1 MSTTQSFWFGK
12 RVLVTGGDGFVASH
26 LVSALQRR
34 GAVVVVTVRHQRPI
48 RTLDLIRD
56 PAESALPNPDIEHCD
71 LLDFDA
77 LRRVCDRHQIDTV
90 FHLAA
95 SAIVSD
101 AANSPVSTIENNV
114 RGTLSILEVAR
125 INHIPRVLVVSS
137 DKSYGDHAD
146 DAREPLPY
154 REDYAL
160 RGLDVYSAS
169 KVCADMLAQT
179 YAYQFKVPVLVG
191 RACNIYGPG
200 DLNFSRLIPKTI
212 MCLLAGQPPIINLG
226 NERVLREF
234 IYVADVVDA
243 YLLLMERVAAYYG
256 PENAAMP
263 TSGRATY
270 GWAAFSV
277 GNYVTEELRDL
288 SRCGSIQS
296 VVAIIDLLRRTVR
309 DIAPITRAKPANFIE
324 IPDQYL
330 DSSKIR
336 LLGFRPRVAF
346 EDGIDR
352 AIAWYRAHE
361 GHLRPFAFRYMAGQD
376 LAAPPR
382 AAVPQPAVAAVR

>member
-1 MSTTQSFWFGK
+1 MDHSSFWFGK

-26 LVSALQRR
+26 LISALQRL
-34 GAVVVVTVRHQRPI
+34 GAVVVITVRHQRPV
-48 RTLDLIRD
+48 RTLDLVRTTADIQL
-56 PAESALPNPDIEHCD
+56 LPPDIEQCD
-71 LLDFDA
+71 LLDFDV
-77 LRRVCDRHQIDTV
+77 LRRVCDRHQVDTV

-114 RGTLSILEVAR
+114 MGTLNVLDVAR
-125 INHIPRVLVVSS
+125 INKIPRVLVVSS
-137 DKSYGDHAD
+137 DKSYGDHAGD
-146 DAREPLPY
+146 PREGLPY

-179 YAYQFKVPVLVG
+179 YAYQFKVPVLVA

-234 IYVADVVDA
+234 MYVTDTVAA
-243 YLLLMERVAAYYG
+243 YLLLMERIADYYG
-256 PENAAMP
+256 PENAHMP
-263 TSGRATY
+263 VAGRETY

-277 GNYVTEELRDL
+277 GNYLAEELRDFT
-288 SRCGSIQS
+288 RCGSIRS
-296 VVAIIDLLRRTVR
+296 VVSIIDLLRRRVR
-309 DIAPITRAKPANFIE
+309 DIAPVTRAKPANFIE
-324 IPDQYL
+324 IPDQFL
-330 DSSKIR
+330 DSKKIR
-336 LLGFRPRVAF
+336 ALGFHPRVSF
-346 EDGIDR
+346 EEGIER
-352 AIAWYRAHE
+352 SIAWYRSNEAY
-361 GHLRPFAFRYMAGQD
+361 LRPFAFRYMAGKD
-376 LAAPPR
+376 LATAPVQATITAR
-382 AAVPQPAVAAVR
+382 

>member
-1 MSTTQSFWFGK
+1 MQTASKFWFGK

-26 LVSALQRR
+26 LVSALQYL
-34 GAVVVVTVRHQRPI
+34 GAVVVVTVRHQRPV
-48 RTLDLIRD
+48 RTIDLIRT
-56 PAESALPNPDIEHCD
+56 PADADLRNPDIEQCD
-71 LLDFDA
+71 LLHFDT
-77 LRRVCDRHQIDTV
+77 LRRVCDRHQIDTI

-114 RGTLSILEVAR
+114 MGTLNILEVAR
-125 INHIPRVLVVSS
+125 INHTPRVLVVSS

-146 DAREPLPY
+146 DPAEELPY
-154 REDYAL
+154 REGHAL
-160 RGLDVYSAS
+160 RGLDVYSTS

-179 YAYQFKVPVLVG
+179 YAYQFKVPVLVS

-212 MCLLAGQPPIINLG
+212 MCLLAGQSPIINLG

-234 IYVADVVDA
+234 IFVSDIVDA
-243 YLLLMERVAAYYG
+243 YLLLMERVTEYYG
-256 PENAAMP
+256 PENAHMP
-263 TSGRATY
+263 KSGRATY

-277 GNYVTEELRDL
+277 GNYIMDELRDL
-288 SRCGSIQS
+288 SRCESIKS
-296 VVAIIDLLRRTVR
+296 VLAIIGLLRRKVR
-309 DIAPITRAKPANFIE
+309 DIEPITRAKPPNFIE

-336 LLGFRPRVAF
+336 ALGFRPRVPF
-346 EDGIDR
+346 EEGIDR
-352 AIAWYRAHE
+352 SIAWYRQHE
-361 GHLRPFAFRYMAGQD
+361 AYLRQLAFRYTAGKD
-376 LAAPPR
+376 LIAAP
-382 AAVPQPAVAAVR
+382 VQTVAVR